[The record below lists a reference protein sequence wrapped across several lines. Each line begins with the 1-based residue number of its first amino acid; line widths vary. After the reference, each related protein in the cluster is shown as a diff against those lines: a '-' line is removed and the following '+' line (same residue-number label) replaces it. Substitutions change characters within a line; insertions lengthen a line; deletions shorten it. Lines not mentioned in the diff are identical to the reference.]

1 MVGNDPGE
9 GVPRGS
15 RHVHRTER
23 EIGAA
28 GTTSAVN
35 LMPELVISE

>member
-1 MVGNDPGE
+1 MNSEFNVGN
-9 GVPRGS
+9 GS
-15 RHVHRTER
+15 GALVAVTYEL
-23 EIGAA
+23 GAA